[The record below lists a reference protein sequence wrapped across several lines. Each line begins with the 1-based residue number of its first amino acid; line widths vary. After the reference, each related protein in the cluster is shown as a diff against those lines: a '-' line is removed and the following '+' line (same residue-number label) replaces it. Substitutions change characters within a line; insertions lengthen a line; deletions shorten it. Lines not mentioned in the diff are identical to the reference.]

1 MTSDEGKQILKRIR
15 KINPFVQASL
25 SITKKRCGNPKCRC
39 AKEGPIHEAALL
51 TWKEGKRTHTL
62 YVPMELRREV
72 AKWVE
77 EGKLLKRLI
86 AEMSKAQREFLM
98 SKKKEQQGLIRALI
112 CTVHHFFGGFFPSI
126 VKGN

>member
-1 MTSDEGKQILKRIR
+1 MTSDEGKQILKRIG

-39 AKEGPIHEAALL
+39 SKEGPIHEAALL
-51 TWKEGKRTHTL
+51 TWKEAKRTRTL
-62 YVPMELRREV
+62 YIPMELRREV

-98 SKKKEQQGLIRALI
+98 SKKKSNKA
-112 CTVHHFFGGFFPSI
+112 
-126 VKGN
+126 

>member
-98 SKKKEQQGLIRALI
+98 SKKKSNKA
-112 CTVHHFFGGFFPSI
+112 
-126 VKGN
+126 